1 MTQKS
6 RKAGPTALQIATFT
20 QKWLPLLETLEHDL
34 EALKAPSTDSDEDN
48 GHLLQAEAVAKTQ
61 STILAFESESK
72 SLGVSASHYSLAYN
86 PFTLIDGLKAF
97 CFAFCDEWQTIKNE
111 QWGGMP
117 KHSTWLREVTSR
129 INPILKTNAGMNPR
143 RVREVGRKG
152 KGKGR
157 KKGKGKKEDG
167 DFDGEYEE

>member
-34 EALKAPSTDSDEDN
+34 EALKTPSSDPDEDD
-48 GHLLQAEAVAKTQ
+48 GHLRQSEAVAKTQ

-72 SLGVSASHYSLAYN
+72 SLGVSVSHYKLAYN
-86 PFTLIDGLKAF
+86 PFTLIEGLKAF

-111 QWGGMP
+111 RWGGMP
-117 KHSTWLREVTSR
+117 KHSSWLREVTSR
-129 INPILKTNAGMNPR
+129 INPILKTNAGMNPG
-143 RVREVGRKG
+143 RVQEVGR
-152 KGKGR
+152 KGR
-157 KKGKGKKEDG
+157 KKGKGKKEDE
-167 DFDGEYEE
+167 DSDGEYEG